1 LGFKR
6 NYKKDLSVFEFLQK
20 WAMVEDKNTKWIIKE
35 GMKKL
40 AKEEQKKL
48 EGLKNFELKTNFRSS
63 TGGNKH
69 EIQSK

>member
-1 LGFKR
+1 
-6 NYKKDLSVFEFLQK
+6 
-20 WAMVEDKNTKWIIKE
+20 MVEDKNTKWIIKE